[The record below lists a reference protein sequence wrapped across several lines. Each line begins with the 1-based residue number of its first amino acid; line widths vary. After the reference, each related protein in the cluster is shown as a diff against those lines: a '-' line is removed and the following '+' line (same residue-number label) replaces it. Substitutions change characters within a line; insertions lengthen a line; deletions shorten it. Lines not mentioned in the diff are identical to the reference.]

1 MRYITHDADEIA
13 RQVVPQDFSFLS
25 EGTRDVVRAI
35 EKILRAMYDIAEGKP
50 IWLGKMTF
58 TSAGIGRDGR
68 RQWMVENGVVL
79 LDGLLYD
86 IAPIVASGS
95 NTLIAAQ
102 TTYVQLSSV
111 NIEPSPLYQE
121 NGERDVYVHK
131 NAIGSGIAVS
141 GDVPENTYKL
151 SDFAQVSKVV
161 AEQIVRVV

>member
-25 EGTRDVVRAI
+25 EGTRDVVRAM

-58 TSAGIGRDGR
+58 TSAGTVNGV
-68 RQWMVENGVVL
+68 RQWIVEKGSVL
-79 LDGLLYD
+79 LDGLIYD
-86 IAPIVASGS
+86 VAPIIASGS
-95 NTLIAAQ
+95 STLIAAQ
-102 TTYVQLSSV
+102 TTYVKLSSV

-131 NAIGSGIAVS
+131 NAIGVGVMVS

-151 SDFAQVSKVV
+151 SDFAQVRKVV
-161 AEQIVRVV
+161 AEEIVRVL